1 MKLYEIE
8 VTQNSV
14 LIEKRVALSVYNCIW
29 SVIIPLCNNK
39 REYFIVVTEKY
50 FDQFGNCNVKYRKG
64 TFSFCKSMKIDTTNK
79 SFLEIEK
86 ELSDFFLAPNV
97 SK

>member
-14 LIEKRVALSVYNCIW
+14 LIEKKVSLSVYNCICNI
-29 SVIIPLCNNK
+29 VTPLCKNK
-39 REYFIVVTEKY
+39 GKYFIVVTEKY

-64 TFSFCKSMKIDTTNK
+64 TFSFCKSMKIQTAGK
-79 SFLEIEK
+79 SFDEIEK
-86 ELSDFFLAPNV
+86 ELSEYFLV
-97 SK
+97 D